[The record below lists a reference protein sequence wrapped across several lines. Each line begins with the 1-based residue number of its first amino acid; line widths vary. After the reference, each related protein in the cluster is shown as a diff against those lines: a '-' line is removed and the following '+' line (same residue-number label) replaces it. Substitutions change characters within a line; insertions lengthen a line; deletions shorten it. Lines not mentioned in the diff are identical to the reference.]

1 MASHSHRRATPSQPS
16 LPSGPT
22 LQVWPREPTVVPE
35 ESFNLNDVSGSDD
48 DDNNSANDPTDHSC
62 NHVKATTAERADL
75 GVNNPDLQTSIISLR
90 SVVTRWSAWCVGK
103 SSCMFTPQANFDS

>member
-35 ESFNLNDVSGSDD
+35 ESFNLNDISGSDD

-62 NHVKATTAERADL
+62 NHVKATTAKRADL
-75 GVNNPDLQTSIISLR
+75 GVNNPDLPAPKMKSAADIHYFFEKCGDKMVC
-90 SVVTRWSAWCVGK
+90 VVCR
-103 SSCMFTPQANFDS
+103 